1 MRVYLIIFIFFGL
14 NFSLYGSELK
24 PCQKVDFDQVAKYTF
39 PKYGWIGSK
48 EKEKI
53 IQLLKKCLY
62 TSEVCIIEAEHPSE
76 EWFSDKLKEP
86 VDGDFGLGEGRLVLG
101 LLQYEDKKDGSSVC
115 IVAKNSFAHAVPWIG
130 ASWIIS
136 KENITEYEIGG
147 VDFTT
152 VMTPNSLYKALLKA
166 HKNEV
171 EDAQRDEM
179 KGRKP

>member
-1 MRVYLIIFIFFGL
+1 MRFYLIIFIFFGL
-14 NFSLYGSELK
+14 NFSLYGSVLK
-24 PCQKVDFDQVAKYTF
+24 PCQKVDFDQVANYTF
-39 PKYGWIGSK
+39 PKNGWIGGK
-48 EKEKI
+48 ERQKI

-76 EWFSDKLKEP
+76 KWFSDKLKEP
-86 VDGDFGLGEGRLVLG
+86 VDGNFDSVKRDLVLG
-101 LLQYEDKKDGSSVC
+101 LLQYEDKKNGSSVC
-115 IVAKNSFAHAVPWIG
+115 IVARNIFFQAVPWVG

-147 VDFTT
+147 EDFTT

-171 EDAQRDEM
+171 KDAQ
-179 KGRKP
+179 GREIERQKP